1 MTPRVGSMMISHQ
14 IPAVPPVAGSFR
26 GPARSTMTVGV
37 WVLDGLGALHLAVL
51 LEGTV
56 RVGCVRG

>member
-1 MTPRVGSMMISHQ
+1 MISHQ